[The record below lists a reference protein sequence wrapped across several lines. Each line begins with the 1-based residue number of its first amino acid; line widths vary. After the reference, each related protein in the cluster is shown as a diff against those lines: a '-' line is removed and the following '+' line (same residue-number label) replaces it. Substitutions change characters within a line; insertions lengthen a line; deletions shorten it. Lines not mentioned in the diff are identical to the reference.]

1 MSTYRKEKNLIYF
14 TIDGYNKD
22 FTLDINTGVFYGISG
37 RPLKNCPCNRKI
49 TDMLPRYQAEETSLD
64 SILYYAFRCER
75 ECARIANYAKAMRT
89 ADKIDALKL
98 ISVLRLDR
106 ESLEYIDDN
115 FKYFLTYMKNRDNN
129 ANFSFYNF
137 QNWAEYE
144 KIKNSLGD
152 YATQFT
158 PEMYSNLLSYLENPT
173 LKEIQV
179 CAYYCTRGK
188 YWNYH
193 GSMYPLAEYFKWCR
207 MLNIEPQK
215 VNNFMREYCE
225 TKEYYQLRK
234 TEFDNKTIQQN
245 YAKQAKAWEF
255 EYGNYTI
262 IIPTCGQDLVTEGQR
277 MHHCVGSYV
286 DNIIGNTCYIC
297 FVRNK
302 ETPDECYITCQV
314 HTNGWIGQYYL
325 SYDRLIYTEED
336 IAFKE
341 AFQKHLRSVWND

>member
-1 MSTYRKEKNLIYF
+1 MSTYRKERNLIYF
-14 TIDGYNKD
+14 TIDGYSKD

-37 RPLKNCPCNRKI
+37 RPVKTCPCRRKI
-49 TDMLPRYQAEETSLD
+49 KDILPHYTSKETTLE
-64 SILYYAFRCER
+64 SIMYYAFDYGN
-75 ECARIANYAKAMRT
+75 CAEITKYAKAMRT

-98 ISVLRLDR
+98 GSILHLNK

-115 FKYFLTYMKNRDNN
+115 FTSFLTYMKNRDSNE
-129 ANFSFYNF
+129 NFSFYYF
-137 QNWAEYE
+137 QEWVEFE

-152 YATQFT
+152 YITQFT
-158 PEMYSNLLSYLENPT
+158 SEMYNNLRGNLKNPT
-173 LKEIQV
+173 IKEIQV

-188 YWNYH
+188 YWEYH
-193 GSMYPLAEYFKWCR
+193 RNLRTLIDYLKWCR
-207 MLNIEPQK
+207 LLGKEPQK

-225 TKEYYQLRK
+225 TKEYYELRK
-234 TEFDNKTIQQN
+234 TEFDNKAIQQN

-262 IIPTCGQDLVTEGQR
+262 IVPTCGQDLVTEGQR

-286 DNIIGNTCYIC
+286 NNIIENTCYIC

-314 HTNGWIGQYYL
+314 YTNGHIGQYYL
-325 SYDRLIYTEED
+325 SYDRNIYTKED